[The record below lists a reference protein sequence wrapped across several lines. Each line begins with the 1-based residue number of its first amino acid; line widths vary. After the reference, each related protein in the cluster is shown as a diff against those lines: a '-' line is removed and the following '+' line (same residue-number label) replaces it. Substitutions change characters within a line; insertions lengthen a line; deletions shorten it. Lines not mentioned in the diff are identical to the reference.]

1 MKRKEH
7 FLMVPPSNKRD
18 LRNFGLLMGMILGLI
33 AIYLWYRTSGVWVY
47 LGGVAGIFLTIGLI
61 LPIALRPIYVVWMLL
76 ARLLAFVNTHI
87 LLALVFYTMFLL
99 IGVVMRLLRY
109 DPLDRQLDSK
119 RQSYWDR
126 RADTLLAR
134 DHYERQF

>member
-1 MKRKEH
+1 
-7 FLMVPPSNKRD
+7 
-18 LRNFGLLMGMILGLI
+18 MGMILGLI

-87 LLALVFYTMFLL
+87 LLALVFYTLFLL
-99 IGVVMRLLRY
+99 IGVVMRFLRY
-109 DPLDRQLDSK
+109 DPLDRRLDSK
-119 RQSYWDR
+119 RQSYWNR

>member
-1 MKRKEH
+1 MKKKEH
-7 FLMVPPSNKRD
+7 FLTVPPSNKRD
-18 LRNFGLLMGMILGLI
+18 LRNFGLVMGVILGLI
-33 AIYLWYRTSGVWVY
+33 ATYLWYRTSGAWIY
-47 LGGVAGIFLTIGLI
+47 LGGAAGIFLTIGLI
-61 LPIALRPIYVVWMLL
+61 LPIVLRPIYVVWMLL

-99 IGVVMRLLRY
+99 IGGVMRLLRY
-109 DPLDRQLDSK
+109 DPLDRRLDSK
-119 RQSYWDR
+119 QQSYWNR